1 MSFGICNAP
10 ATFQRCMLII
20 FSDMVERI
28 MEVFTDDLKVYEK
41 TFDECLLNLKKDLK
55 RCIEKDLVLNWEK
68 CHFLA
73 TSRVLLS
80 HIISREGIQ
89 VDPAKIKLILKLHLP
104 TTIKEV
110 RQFSGHA
117 SFYRRFIQDF
127 SKISQP
133 LCALLLNEA
142 KFIWTKSYQK
152 AFERLKSLLTIVPI
166 VRPSNQSLP
175 FRLMCDVNDY
185 VVGVVLGQ
193 REDQKPYVMYYA
205 SKTLN
210 DAQRNYTN
218 TEKNLIA
225 MVLVLDKFRNYLL
238 KTSIVIFTDH
248 LALQYLLNKKDTKA
262 RLIKLI
268 LILQEFNIQIKD
280 K

>member
-1 MSFGICNAP
+1 
-10 ATFQRCMLII
+10 MLII

-248 LALQYLLNKKDTKA
+248 LALKYLLNKKDTKA

-268 LILQEFNIQIKD
+268 LILQEFNIKIKN